1 MLAGVPYIQ
10 PVALPT
16 APVQTVSV
24 NDVSRAVARAIEGQ
38 TPSGTEADLVE
49 ADARPLVDIIAATRR
64 WLGFEPARVTLALPK
79 WSVWVISKVADGLG
93 WLGWRSPLRSTA
105 VAALEMGV
113 VGDAIQT
120 RKALGRPAQPLE
132 DTFAEMPAGVED
144 RLFARV
150 QILTPLLIFALALSW
165 VWRGAAGL
173 GSIDSM
179 VVALASDG
187 MPIITGRI
195 VVGTISAMSIALGL
209 SVLVRRWAVR
219 ALVVMVFVALFYG
232 AALTL
237 LAPYMWGDPFG
248 AGANLL
254 LVIVAALAAR
264 VMMDTR

>member
-1 MLAGVPYIQ
+1 
-10 PVALPT
+10 
-16 APVQTVSV
+16 
-24 NDVSRAVARAIEGQ
+24 
-38 TPSGTEADLVE
+38 
-49 ADARPLVDIIAATRR
+49 
-64 WLGFEPARVTLALPK
+64 
-79 WSVWVISKVADGLG
+79 
-93 WLGWRSPLRSTA
+93 
-105 VAALEMGV
+105 MGV
-113 VGDAIQT
+113 VGDAKQT

-132 DTFAEMPAGVED
+132 DTFADMPAAVED

-165 VWRGAAGL
+165 VWRGVAGL
-173 GSIDSM
+173 GSLDSL
-179 VVALASDG
+179 VQALAANG
-187 MPIITGRI
+187 MPVLAGRI
-195 VVGTISAMSIALGL
+195 VVSTISAMSIALGL
-209 SVLVRRWAVR
+209 SVLVQRWAVR